1 MISTFVSYAVEKRLS
16 KHPEQFGHGAI
27 AGVAGPETANNAT
40 TGSALIPLLVLGI
53 PAIPATAILLSAL
66 MVHGVQP
73 GPELISKHP
82 EIFWGLI
89 ASMYIGNAV
98 LLMLNLPFVGIF
110 VNLLRTPYA
119 YLAPTVLLVCVIGIY
134 SVSASVSELFI
145 MIAFGLIGYLL
156 RKLKFDA
163 APLLLAVVLGDR
175 MEVSF
180 RRALVISDG
189 DYWGLLKGGASKIFV
204 GALLLLLL
212 LQGVA
217 WLLGYRK
224 KMADEAS

>member
-1 MISTFVSYAVEKRLS
+1 
-16 KHPEQFGHGAI
+16 
-27 AGVAGPETANNAT
+27 
-40 TGSALIPLLVLGI
+40 
-53 PAIPATAILLSAL
+53 
-66 MVHGVQP
+66 VQP

-98 LLMLNLPFVGIF
+98 LLVLNLPLVGIF

-134 SVSASVSELFI
+134 SVSASVIELFV

-204 GALLLLLL
+204 CALLLLLL